1 MFCESF
7 SFNSSKDDK
16 EENLETFDRTTTEI
30 SSNKKNKNYLNGRNN
45 KLIKKNNHK
54 IKNSFNPIIK
64 EKQKNENKNNS
75 SFNITQKVI
84 NNYLFITKNVF
95 FFQELNIKKEFLT
108 EILIGLK
115 KDEKINIPCYSNE
128 IFKYQNS
135 SEINEKHRAVVIE
148 WLSYTVCYFSQSNET
163 LFMSINIMDR
173 YISKKRIS
181 LNNFQLVAIS
191 AYLIASK
198 YEDTNYP
205 LINDLIYISKNLY
218 TQNDI
223 ISMEKDILNTLNF
236 DIFSVSSYQFFSFFY
251 LFTNSNN
258 KILFYLGNLILE
270 LCLLNIEIM
279 SYKQSLI
286 AIGAFLVAKKSLEIN
301 GELMD
306 NKLFYDYNENDI
318 KEIQKKIVLF
328 LNKIVYSKK
337 KCLILEKFEK
347 KKYLSVS
354 YIFRCNNKYK
364 MCNNICYKRDISYK

>member
-7 SFNSSKDDK
+7 SFNSFKDDK
-16 EENLETFDRTTTEI
+16 EDNLETFDRTIEKTEV
-30 SSNKKNKNYLNGRNN
+30 SSIKKNKNGRNN
-45 KLIKKNNHK
+45 KLINKNNNK
-54 IKNSFNPIIK
+54 IKNSFNPVIK
-64 EKQKNENKNNS
+64 EKQKTENKNNS

-95 FFQELNIKKEFLT
+95 LFQELNIKKEFLT

-115 KDEKINIPCYSNE
+115 KDEKINKPCYSNE

-173 YISKKRIS
+173 YISKKRIC

-205 LINDLIYISKNLY
+205 LINDLIYISKNIY

-223 ISMEKDILNTLNF
+223 ISMEKDILTTLNF

-328 LNKIVYSKK
+328 LNKIVYNKK

>member
-1 MFCESF
+1 M
-7 SFNSSKDDK
+7 
-16 EENLETFDRTTTEI
+16 
-30 SSNKKNKNYLNGRNN
+30 KKY
-45 KLIKKNNHK
+45 
-54 IKNSFNPIIK
+54 
-64 EKQKNENKNNS
+64 
-75 SFNITQKVI
+75 
-84 NNYLFITKNVF
+84 
-95 FFQELNIKKEFLT
+95 
-108 EILIGLK
+108 
-115 KDEKINIPCYSNE
+115 
-128 IFKYQNS
+128 
-135 SEINEKHRAVVIE
+135 RAVVIE

-205 LINDLIYISKNLY
+205 LINDLIYISKNIY

-223 ISMEKDILNTLNF
+223 ISMEKDILTTLNF

>member
-1 MFCESF
+1 
-7 SFNSSKDDK
+7 
-16 EENLETFDRTTTEI
+16 
-30 SSNKKNKNYLNGRNN
+30 
-45 KLIKKNNHK
+45 
-54 IKNSFNPIIK
+54 
-64 EKQKNENKNNS
+64 
-75 SFNITQKVI
+75 
-84 NNYLFITKNVF
+84 
-95 FFQELNIKKEFLT
+95 
-108 EILIGLK
+108 
-115 KDEKINIPCYSNE
+115 
-128 IFKYQNS
+128 
-135 SEINEKHRAVVIE
+135 
-148 WLSYTVCYFSQSNET
+148 
-163 LFMSINIMDR
+163 
-173 YISKKRIS
+173 
-181 LNNFQLVAIS
+181 
-191 AYLIASK
+191 
-198 YEDTNYP
+198 
-205 LINDLIYISKNLY
+205 
-218 TQNDI
+218 
-223 ISMEKDILNTLNF
+223 MEKDILNTLNF

-251 LFTNSNN
+251 LISDINN
-258 KILFYLGNLILE
+258 KILFCLGHLILE

>member
-7 SFNSSKDDK
+7 SFNSFKDDK
-16 EENLETFDRTTTEI
+16 EDNLETFDRTIEKTEV
-30 SSNKKNKNYLNGRNN
+30 SSIKKNKNGRNN
-45 KLIKKNNHK
+45 KLINKNNNK
-54 IKNSFNPIIK
+54 IKNSFNPVIK

-95 FFQELNIKKEFLT
+95 LFQELNIKKEFLT

-173 YISKKRIS
+173 YISKKRIC

-205 LINDLIYISKNLY
+205 LINDLIYISKNIY

-223 ISMEKDILNTLNF
+223 ISMEKDILTTLNF

>member
-7 SFNSSKDDK
+7 SFNSFKDDK
-16 EENLETFDRTTTEI
+16 EDNLETFDRTIEKTEV
-30 SSNKKNKNYLNGRNN
+30 SSIKKNKNGRNN
-45 KLIKKNNHK
+45 KLINKNNNK

-148 WLSYTVCYFSQSNET
+148 WLSYTVCYFRQSNET

-173 YISKKRIS
+173 YISKKRIC

-205 LINDLIYISKNLY
+205 LINDLIYISKNIY

-223 ISMEKDILNTLNF
+223 ISMEKDILTTLNF